1 MKKKKIKKEEET
13 IQIIGKTK
21 YFIGLYPKLE
31 KNLNIDDWIEST
43 YNFFHKE
50 DKEKDINL
58 TDISKILKTQGLSID
73 FVEFENLYLKYE
85 KSMKQKKIKKE
96 EEETIQIIGKTK
108 YFIGL
113 YPKLEKNLNIDDWI
127 ESTYN
132 FFHKEDKE
140 KDINLTD
147 IAKILKTQGLSIDFV
162 EFENLYFE
170 YEETMKQE
178 KIKKEEET
186 IQIIGKT
193 KYFIDLYPKLERN
206 LNINDWINCTY
217 KFFNKEDNKKDINL
231 KDIAKILKTQ
241 GIVSIDFVEF
251 ETLYL
256 KYEKDYLLIKPFLEK
271 FLIQFIDENVYP
283 VGYITNEDTIKAF
296 SLVIKEDV
304 GLEISFSLL
313 QEYVE
318 NERETKELAIYEH
331 IFLIDNPELVD
342 NYDLKFWI
350 KAYLKTFGNNMD
362 YRYYFEKLL
371 KLKKIDIYSTEITAK
386 EIEKQ
391 YRISHNEM
399 INEETDKDWMDSFIN
414 TQVN

>member
-1 MKKKKIKKEEET
+1 MKQEKIKKEEET

-73 FVEFENLYLKYE
+73 FVEFANLYLNSE
-85 KSMKQKKIKKE
+85 KSMNQNKIKHSA
-96 EEETIQIIGKTK
+96 EETIQIIGKTK

-186 IQIIGKT
+186 IQIMGKT
-193 KYFIDLYPKLERN
+193 KYVIGLYRKLENN
-206 LNINDWINCTY
+206 LNIDDWIESKYN
-217 KFFNKEDNKKDINL
+217 FFHKEDKEKDINL
-231 KDIAKILKTQ
+231 TDIAKILKTQ
-241 GIVSIDFVEF
+241 GLSIDFVEF
-251 ETLYL
+251 ENL
-256 KYEKDYLLIKPFLEK
+256 
-271 FLIQFIDENVYP
+271 
-283 VGYITNEDTIKAF
+283 
-296 SLVIKEDV
+296 
-304 GLEISFSLL
+304 
-313 QEYVE
+313 
-318 NERETKELAIYEH
+318 
-331 IFLIDNPELVD
+331 
-342 NYDLKFWI
+342 
-350 KAYLKTFGNNMD
+350 
-362 YRYYFEKLL
+362 YFE
-371 KLKKIDIYSTEITAK
+371 Y
-386 EIEKQ
+386 
-391 YRISHNEM
+391 
-399 INEETDKDWMDSFIN
+399 EE
-414 TQVN
+414 

>member
-1 MKKKKIKKEEET
+1 MKQEKIKK
-13 IQIIGKTK
+13 
-21 YFIGLYPKLE
+21 
-31 KNLNIDDWIEST
+31 
-43 YNFFHKE
+43 
-50 DKEKDINL
+50 
-58 TDISKILKTQGLSID
+58 
-73 FVEFENLYLKYE
+73 
-85 KSMKQKKIKKE
+85 

-313 QEYVE
+313 QEYVK
-318 NERETKELAIYEH
+318 NEREAKELAIYDH
-331 IFLIDNPELVD
+331 FFLIDN
-342 NYDLKFWI
+342 
-350 KAYLKTFGNNMD
+350 
-362 YRYYFEKLL
+362 
-371 KLKKIDIYSTEITAK
+371 
-386 EIEKQ
+386 
-391 YRISHNEM
+391 
-399 INEETDKDWMDSFIN
+399 
-414 TQVN
+414 